1 MSASRNKMQE
11 EEQNRDKNYDLYYAV
26 FYNEPRDVHYLLKM
40 GANKDYII
48 PGKGESTIQLALRLK
63 ESGKLCDEIKK
74 MLGL

>member
-1 MSASRNKMQE
+1 MSDRDEMQRAE
-11 EEQNRDKNYDLYYAV
+11 EDKDKNYDLYYAV
-26 FYNEPRDVHYLLKM
+26 FYNEPRDVHYLLKI

>member
-11 EEQNRDKNYDLYYAV
+11 EELDREKHYDLYYAV
-26 FYNEPRDVHYLLKM
+26 FYNEPRDVHYLLKR

-48 PGKGESTIQLALRLK
+48 PGKGESTMQLALRLK